1 MNQIERPDTLAIRD
15 PFSIVLRVL
24 AGVVFCSLCS
34 LPLAALA
41 ELSEEETLSRMIEF
55 EAALEYQS
63 GDIELPDVG
72 ARLNLGG
79 DYRYLDPEQ
88 TSRVLEQ
95 AWGNPPGAKTLGAI
109 VPADFSVFSGES
121 WAVILSFDEDGYVS
135 DEDAAEIQ
143 YDELLIEM
151 QEEINASN
159 DERERLG
166 YSRIELVGW
175 ADEPHYDADSH
186 QLYWA
191 KELIFDGSDRS
202 TLNYSIR
209 ALGRRGVLVMNAVSS
224 MDQLWEVREG
234 MQGLLPTVE
243 FDVGSRYVDF
253 DPDVDTVAAYGIG
266 ALVAGK
272 LAAKAGLLAK
282 FSPLLLIFKKY
293 AIVLVIGAGAL
304 LKRAFGGR
312 KEDLTAELARTTVVE
327 PPDPPTQV

>member
-1 MNQIERPDTLAIRD
+1 MNQIERPDTHAVRD
-15 PFSIVLRVL
+15 PFSTGLRVF

-34 LPLAALA
+34 LPLAVLA

-72 ARLNLGG
+72 ARLNLGS
-79 DYRYLDPEQ
+79 DYRYLDPKQ
-88 TSRVLEQ
+88 TSSVLEQ
-95 AWGNPPGAKTLGAI
+95 AWGNPPGAETLGAI
-109 VPADFSVFSGES
+109 VPTDFSVFSGES

-151 QEEINASN
+151 QEEINATN

-175 ADEPHYDADSH
+175 ADEPHYDAESH

-266 ALVAGK
+266 ALIAGK

-304 LKRAFGGR
+304 LKRAFAGR
-312 KEDLTAELARTTVVE
+312 KEDLSAELARTTVE